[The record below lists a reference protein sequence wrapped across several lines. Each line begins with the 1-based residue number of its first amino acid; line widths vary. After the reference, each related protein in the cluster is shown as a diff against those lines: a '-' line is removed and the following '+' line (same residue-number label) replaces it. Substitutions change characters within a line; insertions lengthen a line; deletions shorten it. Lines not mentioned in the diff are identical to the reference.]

1 MPDALEKYLT
11 SEALQRL
18 REAGDITHLIDELA
32 EEELEQETVNH
43 GRNVTGIANI
53 MFISPKGRT
62 RHEPRIKIAI
72 DPSDSFAPHG
82 EIATVTFDG
91 EVVGG
96 TVPPALLRQVRQF
109 LELNRGVLLE
119 YCGTMKFLLTNC
131 SAVSAALMPSAPPG
145 SPLSSPPQA
154 HSELQLRRLEQ
165 SDRRRSSRR
174 RAG

>member
-62 RHEPRIKIAI
+62 RYGPRIKIAI
-72 DPSDSFAPHG
+72 DPP
-82 EIATVTFDG
+82 T
-91 EVVGG
+91 
-96 TVPPALLRQVRQF
+96 
-109 LELNRGVLLE
+109 VLLPT
-119 YCGTMKFLLTNC
+119 GI
-131 SAVSAALMPSAPPG
+131 
-145 SPLSSPPQA
+145 SP
-154 HSELQLRRLEQ
+154 
-165 SDRRRSSRR
+165 RSL
-174 RAG
+174 